1 MFASGSISEHLIRG
15 VIGIGTLWAAI
26 WIGTDAGWLGIL
38 GSLCLGLISFAAFRG
53 CPVCWTIGL
62 LSTARRQ

>member
-15 VIGIGTLWAAI
+15 FIGIGTLWAAI
-26 WIGTDAGWLGIL
+26 WIGIDAGWLGIL
-38 GSLCLGLISFAAFRG
+38 GSLGLGLISFAAFRG

-62 LSTARRQ
+62 PSTARRQ